1 MALSLAESEESVN
14 PLKTHLI
21 DAFSDFQAVNSS
33 CTILQGLKNDL
44 KNRQSRPKTGFLL
57 LKKRILEE
65 IHSYD
70 SKNRKSG
77 SPSQKREPL

>member
-44 KNRQSRPKTGFLL
+44 KNRQSCPKTGFF
-57 LKKRILEE
+57 
-65 IHSYD
+65 
-70 SKNRKSG
+70 
-77 SPSQKREPL
+77 P

>member
-44 KNRQSRPKTGFLL
+44 KNRQSCPKTGFLL
-57 LKKRILEE
+57 LKKRVLEE
-65 IHSYD
+65 
-70 SKNRKSG
+70 NTFV
-77 SPSQKREPL
+77 